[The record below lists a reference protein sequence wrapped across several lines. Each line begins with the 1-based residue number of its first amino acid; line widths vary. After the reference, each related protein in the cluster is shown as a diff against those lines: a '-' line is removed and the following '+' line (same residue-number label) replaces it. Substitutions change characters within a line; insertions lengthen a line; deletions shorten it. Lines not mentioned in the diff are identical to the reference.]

1 MEHAKKYALVPEEM
15 LTRHTIS
22 NKQLSDLD
30 KSMIEILN
38 SSLEDH
44 EKVSRYYDL
53 LQKRLKMNQFNSP
66 YKLTE
71 VKSSKEEENSDKETE
86 ESPITIKKEDRRD
99 EKLGDSYDSIILNSI
114 PPNLKRRAD
123 NALSIL
129 KSRPDI
135 LKWNNQGEICYRG
148 ETIPQTNIA
157 DLFNLMFT
165 DKKKTHI
172 LAKNTFLSALEEL
185 NLPKQYIRNKYLKL
199 PITVKIPDVEM
210 KNKSDVSPQAGEK
223 KWESY

>member
-1 MEHAKKYALVPEEM
+1 MEYAKKYALVPEEV

-71 VKSSKEEENSDKETE
+71 VKPSKEEIISVKETT
-86 ESPITIKKEDRRD
+86 ESPITIKKEDAR
-99 EKLGDSYDSIILNSI
+99 EKLDDSYDSIILSSV

-129 KSRPDI
+129 KSRPDV
-135 LKWNNQGEICYRG
+135 LKWNDKGEISYRG

-157 DLFNLMFT
+157 DLFHLIFT
-165 DKKKTHI
+165 DKKTHI

-185 NLPKQYIRNKYLKL
+185 NLPKQYIRNKYLKI
-199 PITVKIPDVEM
+199 PITVKTSNVEM
-210 KNKSDVSPQAGEK
+210 KNKSDVSPKRSEK
-223 KWESY
+223 TWESY